1 MNLAEIIYQH
11 SLNLP
16 DAAAREALD
25 FIEFLE
31 QRYGVVPTSKKKDN
45 DTDVFLAALA
55 GGLSEY
61 FPDDIDHED
70 LGVDA
75 LREILD

>member
-16 DAAAREALD
+16 ETAAREALD

-31 QRYGVVPTSKKKDN
+31 QHRFVPTSKKKDN
-45 DTDVFLAALA
+45 DTEAFLAALA
-55 GGLSEY
+55 GGLSKD
-61 FPDDIDHED
+61 FPDDIDNED
-70 LGVDA
+70 LGIDA
-75 LREILD
+75 LRDTLD